1 MRGLFMVVLVLTFAF
16 ITTPSVAQ
24 LFPQSKLIPRQSF
37 EDRLQA
43 LERQEGR
50 RRLQEEREV
59 QRRQDEYFRKLEQ
72 QIEERTNRFYYENES
87 QRQKKQRQS
96 NPYDPWSDSYD
107 PSRWGR

>member
-1 MRGLFMVVLVLTFAF
+1 MKGLFMVVLVLTFAF

-43 LERQEGR
+43 LERAEGR
-50 RRLQEEREV
+50 RRLQEERKA

-72 QIEERTNRFYYENES
+72 QSEERTNRLYYENES

>member
-1 MRGLFMVVLVLTFAF
+1 MVVLVLTFAF

-43 LERQEGR
+43 LERAEGE
-50 RRLQEEREV
+50 RRLQEERKV
-59 QRRQDEYFRKLEQ
+59 QRRQEEYFRKLEQ
-72 QIEERTNRFYYENES
+72 QSEERTNRYYYER
-87 QRQKKQRQS
+87 QRRQKKQRQS